1 MPRRPLLALVVLIAV
16 ATPGCREPQGAAV
29 TDTPRSLDALAAAA
43 LATLDGR
50 LAIPGLRADVQVL
63 RDEWGVPHIFAQSTD
78 DLFLAQGFVVA
89 QDRLW
94 QMEIWRRTSE
104 GRLAEL
110 VGPAALPHDRLWRLM
125 RFRGPIDDAEW
136 SSYHPEARRIFAA
149 YAAGVNA
156 FIAAATGR
164 LPVEFVLTGIT
175 PEPWTAEQLLHRAR
189 IGDAIAGARAE
200 LRLAQSVARMGVRE
214 AGRKAPTIPAD
225 VLTVPAGLDVSII
238 DDAVIAALDGDRYGE
253 VPRPP
258 ILEQYRGLPGAVAS
272 VDRGVPERSPGSNNW
287 AISGRLA
294 GRRQAL
300 MVDDPHRQVT
310 NPAHRYLIHLNAPG
324 WTVAGATEAPLPG

>member
-16 ATPGCREPQGAAV
+16 ATLGCREPQGTAV
-29 TDTPRSLDALAAAA
+29 TDTPRSLDTLAAAA

-50 LAIPGLRADVQVL
+50 LAIPGLQADVQVL
-63 RDEWGVPHIFAQSTD
+63 RDEWGVPHIFAQNTD

-136 SSYHPEARRIFAA
+136 SSYHPEGRRIFAA

-200 LRLAQSVARMGVRE
+200 LRLAQSVARLGVRE
-214 AGRKAPTIPAD
+214 AGRRAPTMPAD
-225 VLTVPAGLDVSII
+225 VLTVPAGLDVSHHRRR
-238 DDAVIAALDGDRYGE
+238 GDR
-253 VPRPP
+253 
-258 ILEQYRGLPGAVAS
+258 
-272 VDRGVPERSPGSNNW
+272 RST
-287 AISGRLA
+287 AICTARCR
-294 GRRQAL
+294 GRRSSRSTAAC
-300 MVDDPHRQVT
+300 
-310 NPAHRYLIHLNAPG
+310 PAPSPRSTG
-324 WTVAGATEAPLPG
+324 RAGALARQQQLGNQRPAGGPAPP